1 METVTR
7 SQYLDIKCLD
17 YIQESTINM
26 IAYGKIMLQF
36 YTYMHIKLYLYEM
49 NDVIIRLIC
58 GFFFV
63 SQSKKIL
70 KFSSD

>member
-26 IAYGKIMLQF
+26 IAYGKTMLQF
-36 YTYMHIKLYLYEM
+36 YTYMHIKSYLYEM
-49 NDVIIRLIC
+49 NDVIIR
-58 GFFFV
+58 
-63 SQSKKIL
+63 
-70 KFSSD
+70 